1 MNANSFFTTLIF
13 SSKLCF
19 SKFGRGS
26 ILRQDQE
33 FTPQTITFHVTMV
46 LLLFV
51 VASLLIVM
59 MIMMAMTTRS
69 YQRNCHLWWSPFIW
83 LWLWMWSESSVFKSI
98 SCYNV
103 RKTLRPMEWFQGERQ
118 FYFCKFAKW
127 QGLHWCDLG
136 LWGWPANG
144 GTQSYPGFIKSIL
157 SEYTSEEQTSPPTD
171 LPQRVSV

>member
-1 MNANSFFTTLIF
+1 MNSNSFFTTLIF

-19 SKFGRGS
+19 FKFGRGS

-83 LWLWMWSESSVFKSI
+83 LWLWMWSESSVFKNI

-103 RKTLRPMEWFQGERQ
+103 RKTLPPVEWFQGERQ

-136 LWGWPANG
+136 LWGWPAG
-144 GTQSYPGFIKSIL
+144 GGSQGGSYCLESIL
-157 SEYTSEEQTSPPTD
+157 LGYLEEQASSPAD
-171 LPQRVSV
+171 LHEGC